1 MPKSTDAWMPLYW
14 GDYLRD
20 TPHLTTTQHGAYLLL
35 IGAYWSHGPL
45 PDDPTALA
53 SITRLSESEWQRHR
67 QTLSKFFS
75 IADGMWHHKRID
87 TERAK
92 AIKLKEVRSK
102 AGLSGAAMRW
112 PTSNRMANASVCD
125 EVATPFATTPSPS
138 PSPSPLQ
145 ETKNQEPR
153 VGGASAAPSPNDS
166 PKPLSS
172 KGNGHDRGSRGTR
185 LAADWKPSIQDCEFA
200 GGLGLEADEVAA
212 GFRDYWI
219 ACPGRRGVK
228 LDWAATWRNWCRREA
243 ARGGGPGGNG
253 PRNQGVMAAGRRA
266 VARLAER
273 DRRLAEAS
281 SAGSPVDDA
290 DPAASE

>member
-1 MPKSTDAWMPLYW
+1 MMPKSTDAWMPLYW

-112 PTSNRMANASVCD
+112 PTSNRMANASVCH
-125 EVATPFATTPSPS
+125 EVATSFAMTPSPS

-145 ETKNQEPR
+145 DTKNQESR
-153 VGGASAAPSPNDS
+153 TGQHAEKHVVQTRRKACRLDPSW
-166 PKPLSS
+166 KPAEAGIAFAT
-172 KGNGHDRGSRGTR
+172 KRGLDPVEQ
-185 LAADWKPSIQDCEFA
+185 LAAFHDW
-200 GGLGLEADEVAA
+200 AA
-212 GFRDYWI
+212 GS
-219 ACPGRRGVK
+219 AKAVK
-228 LDWAATWRNWCRREA
+228 LDWDASWRQWCRSPYQQQPNRK
-243 ARGGGPGGNG
+243 GNG
-253 PRNQGVMAAGRRA
+253 KGNGTALIDRTTVAEVPYRDSETPISLALKAWAAGGY
-266 VARLAER
+266 V
-273 DRRLAEAS
+273 
-281 SAGSPVDDA
+281 GPK
-290 DPAASE
+290 PG